1 MNEIQRATILD
12 LLLVALA
19 AAIWASAFIAIKVAV
34 PETGAF
40 WLAAIRV
47 SIGFLVL
54 LPYALWKGFLLPKT
68 PKMWALVTGMCTLN
82 IVFPFILIS
91 WAELAIDAGIASLLI
106 GTGPFLALV
115 GSHVF
120 TTDDKLTSMKFIGVV
135 FGFAGVLSI
144 VGFDAVAGLGRENLL
159 AQAACFL
166 GSLCYVT
173 AGLLIR
179 KIDLPPARLAC
190 LSLGLSSIILIILA
204 GLYSGAPATNLSYEA
219 LAALIYLG
227 LLPTGFGYLLRFY
240 LIRKIGYSTFAM
252 GLNLIPVFGVFMG
265 IMLLGEPLKLH
276 ILLAL
281 LLVVAGLFATRME
294 PRKST
299 AEQASHE

>member
-1 MNEIQRATILD
+1 MNAIQRATVPD
-12 LLLVALA
+12 LLIVALA

-68 PKMWALVTGMCTLN
+68 PHMWALVTGMCTLN

-106 GTGPFLALV
+106 GTGPFMALI
-115 GSHVF
+115 GSHLF
-120 TTDDKLTSMKFIGVV
+120 TTDDKLTSTKFIGVV
-135 FGFAGVLSI
+135 LGFAGVLAI

-179 KIDLPPARLAC
+179 KISLPPGRLAC
-190 LSLGLSSIILIILA
+190 LSLGLSSIILLILA
-204 GLYSGAPATNLSYEA
+204 GSFEGTPPINLSYEA
-219 LAALIYLG
+219 MGALIYLG

-265 IMLLGEPLKLH
+265 IMLLGEPPRLH
-276 ILLAL
+276 VLLAL
-281 LLVVAGLFATRME
+281 ALVVAGLYVARME
-294 PRKST
+294 PREST
-299 AEQASHE
+299 VKRASHE